1 MEVQLKSRTFNNC
14 DACNWVWSFSLA
26 FMPQFLHCGYI
37 RQVKSEEE
45 EGGGKGCAG
54 SVRHVW
60 AVSQSVT
67 DTLIECCSEL
77 SPGAQMRCQRSLN
90 WLADWMTLSIE
101 RKNAQK
107 LCGNNL
113 KHFQNGTST
122 EHVLNSG
129 RGQGVEGLA
138 CKILAWWHVAHV
150 AAVKEFLLWIFQA
163 ACYERAQHIHNAGGN
178 V

>member
-37 RQVKSEEE
+37 RQVKSEDE
-45 EGGGKGCAG
+45 EGGGKGSRGCTAC
-54 SVRHVW
+54 
-60 AVSQSVT
+60 VSRQS
-67 DTLIECCSEL
+67 ISH
-77 SPGAQMRCQRSLN
+77 
-90 WLADWMTLSIE
+90 WHIDWMLQRTEPWSPDAMPALAQLTGWLDDSVDRTKE
-101 RKNAQK
+101 RTEVVWQQFKAFSKRNIDRACAQFRE
-107 LCGNNL
+107 GA
-113 KHFQNGTST
+113 G
-122 EHVLNSG
+122 
-129 RGQGVEGLA
+129 GVA